1 MFKKVLVANRGEIA
15 IRVMR
20 ACRELGIETVAVY
33 SEADRQAPHLRLA
46 DEAYLIGP
54 PPSAESYL
62 RIDKI
67 IEVAKSS
74 GVQAIHPGYGFLAEN
89 PSFPLACKEAGLV
102 FIGPSAESIRL
113 IGSKLTSRRM
123 ITEAGISVVPGTCEG
138 VDSLEELKEIASR
151 IGFPLMLKA
160 AAGGGGKGLRMVE
173 GEEELAS
180 AYRATRSESQSSFG
194 DATIYVEKYLDCPRH
209 IEFQVLADQHGN
221 YIHLGERECSIQ
233 RRHQKIIEESPSP
246 MMTPELRKKMGEMAV
261 RAARAVDYYSAGTV
275 EFLVD
280 NSRDF
285 YFLEMNTRLQVEH
298 PVTELVTGIDLVKA
312 QLLIAE
318 GKPLPWKQED
328 INQQGAAVECR
339 IYAEDP
345 DNNFLP
351 SPGKILGLSIPAGP
365 GIRDD
370 GGIYE
375 GYEVPIYYDPL
386 LSKLI
391 SWGSNR
397 QEAIQRMR
405 RALQEYRIVG
415 IKTNLPFL
423 RKILEH
429 PAFIKGEID
438 THFIERHITGKT
450 MLEVPEN
457 LKEVAIIAA
466 ALHAYEQEMNR
477 TQQLTQTSQ
486 EKVSRWKEAGRQAFL
501 NQKM

>member
-20 ACRELGIETVAVY
+20 ACREMGMGTVAVY
-33 SEADRQAPHLRLA
+33 SEADRQALHLRFA

-67 IEVAKSS
+67 IEVARSS
-74 GVQAIHPGYGFLAEN
+74 GAQAIHPGYGFLAEN
-89 PSFPLACKEAGLV
+89 PKFPLACQEASLV

-123 ITEAGISVVPGTCEG
+123 MTESCVPVVPGTCEG
-138 VDSLEELKEIASR
+138 VSSLEQLGEIASKV
-151 IGFPLMLKA
+151 GYPLMLKA
-160 AAGGGGKGLRMVE
+160 ATGGGGKGLRLVH

-194 DATIYVEKYLDCPRH
+194 DDTIYVEKYLDCPRH

-221 YIHLGERECSIQ
+221 CIHLGERECSIQ
-233 RRHQKIIEESPSP
+233 RRNQKIIEESPSP
-246 MMTPELRKKMGEMAV
+246 MMTPELREKMGEMAI
-261 RAARAVDYYSAGTV
+261 RAARAVGYYSAGTV

-280 NSRDF
+280 GNGNF

-298 PVTELVTGIDLVKA
+298 PVTELVTGIDLVKS

-318 GKPLPWKQED
+318 GQPLPWKQED
-328 INQQGAAVECR
+328 IHQRGAAIECR

-351 SPGKILGLSIPAGP
+351 SPGKILGLTIPAGP

-386 LSKLI
+386 LSKLVA
-391 SWGSNR
+391 WGSDR
-397 QEAIQRMR
+397 QEAVQRIR
-405 RALQEYRIVG
+405 RALQEYKIVG

-429 PAFIKGEID
+429 KAFIKGEID
-438 THFIERHITGKT
+438 THFINRHITAGT
-450 MLEVPEN
+450 MEEVPAA
-457 LKEVAIIAA
+457 LREVAVIAA
-466 ALHAYEQEMNR
+466 AIHAYEREINR
-477 TQQLTQTSQ
+477 TQQPASTSQ
-486 EKVSRWKEAGRQAFL
+486 QKISRWKEAGRQAFL
-501 NQKM
+501 HQNR